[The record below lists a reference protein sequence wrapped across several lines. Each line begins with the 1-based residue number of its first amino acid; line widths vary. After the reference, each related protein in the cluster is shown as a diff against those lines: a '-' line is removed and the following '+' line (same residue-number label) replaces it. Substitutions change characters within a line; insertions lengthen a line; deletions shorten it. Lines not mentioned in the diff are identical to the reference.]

1 MRAWTQEFDAITKL
15 HFVHDTPKFGF
26 HETKFCGVPEE
37 RRVLDGAT
45 VTGGRHWS
53 FTETVNGLAK
63 LQGLCCRI
71 LSEFNWKMRNRA
83 SFFHMQP

>member
-37 RRVLDGAT
+37 RRVL
-45 VTGGRHWS
+45 
-53 FTETVNGLAK
+53 EPL
-63 LQGLCCRI
+63 LQGGDTGHLLRLSMDLPNCRD
-71 LSEFNWKMRNRA
+71 SAVEFCQNLTGR
-83 SFFHMQP
+83 